1 MAFPIDLL
9 AVPPAEFTQARNAL
23 AKELRAAG
31 NDEEAK
37 RVAALRKPTAALWVV
52 NQLARTAPDQVKALI
67 EAARRMRR
75 AHQQGAGDQLREAM
89 QDQREASQAIA
100 RAAEEA
106 ARRIGAHANLDF
118 LRRVQETAQ
127 AAAASDPDSLSAGT
141 LEHELEPAGFDALAG
156 TAVAAP
162 RAHARPDKT
171 PKPESKHLREEHER
185 LRREL
190 REAERAAQELRKLA
204 DADEAEARSAQKLAD
219 RARAKADGSHRRA
232 REAAEAALAL
242 WQKL

>member
-1 MAFPIDLL
+1 MASRDDLF

-31 NDEEAK
+31 KDEEAR

-75 AHQQGAGDQLREAM
+75 AHGEGAGDDLREAM
-89 QDQREASQAIA
+89 KEQREASQAIA

-106 ARRIGAHANLDF
+106 AKRTGAHANLDL

-127 AAAASDPDSLSAGT
+127 AAAASDPDSLRAGS

-162 RAHARPDKT
+162 RAH
-171 PKPESKHLREEHER
+171 PKPGKAAKPDSKHLGEEQER
-185 LRREL
+185 MRREL

-204 DADEAEARSAQKLAD
+204 DADEEEARSAQKLAD
-219 RARAKADGSHRRA
+219 RTRAKADESRRRA
-232 REAAEAALAL
+232 QEAGEAALAL
-242 WQKL
+242 RQKL